1 MVCIDAVPAA
11 AAAAA
16 AAGDADAYGSIADCY
31 TEMDRFDRAA
41 EFYDK

>member
-1 MVCIDAVPAA
+1 MLTVLLLLLLFTN
-11 AAAAA
+11 